1 MNNSWIKISIIR
13 IISALRLK
21 PVKEKKK
28 LPHLQYSLSHL
39 LVESFN
45 TRILM
50 EEVLLLGALTTAA
63 QQANFPLN
71 E

>member
-1 MNNSWIKISIIR
+1 M
-13 IISALRLK
+13 
-21 PVKEKKK
+21 
-28 LPHLQYSLSHL
+28 PHLQYSLSHL